1 MSGRGARRATGWAAW
16 LSCHDRPA
24 PPVCIAR
31 LAARAAAGDVPASPA
46 ISFARQ
52 ASVCAS

>member
-1 MSGRGARRATGWAAW
+1 MSGQGARRATGGPW

-24 PPVCIAR
+24 PPACIAR
-31 LAARAAAGDVPASPA
+31 LAAQAAAGDVPASPA